1 MNGDDHPV
9 SDIERKLMSEFRYL
23 TLRNENLVE
32 DIEMLRAELLSLQV
46 RVTEIREDIA
56 VEDRLER
63 RLRQLVSE

>member
-1 MNGDDHPV
+1 MNGDDHPG

>member
-9 SDIERKLMSEFRYL
+9 SDIERKLMSELRYL

>member
-32 DIEMLRAELLSLQV
+32 DIAMLRAELLSLQV